1 MKIENVADLVVETLQ
16 QVGVKRIY
24 GVVGDSLNALTESI
38 RARGVIDWVHV
49 RHEEVGA
56 FAAGAESQLT
66 GQIAVCAG
74 SCGPGHVHLIN
85 GLFDC
90 HRSRT
95 PVLAIAAH
103 IPSVE
108 IGSGYFQE
116 TDPKALFAQCSHY
129 CELVSD
135 PSQLPF
141 VLENAMRAAIGQ
153 GGVAVVIIPGD
164 VALKDAPVR
173 AVSPNAGLIPPKPM
187 VRPAEAELNAL
198 AELLDG
204 SSKIT
209 LLCGRGCAGAHAELL
224 QLAEALKSPIVHAL
238 GGKEHVEYDNP
249 YDVGMTG
256 LIGFSSGYAAMHS
269 CDTLLMLGTDFPY
282 KQFYPANAKVAQ
294 VDLRPHQLGR
304 RTKLDLGLVGDVRDT
319 ITALLPKLG
328 VKSDRSWL
336 DSSLKHYAKA
346 REDLDD
352 LATGAPTK
360 GWFGLSSA
368 KSPIHPQYL
377 TKLVS
382 EAAADDT
389 IFTADVGTPTI
400 WAARYLKMNGKR
412 RLLGSWVHGS
422 MANAMAQGIG
432 AQAACPGRQ
441 VVSLSGDGGFTM
453 LMGDLLTLRQEKLP
467 LKVVIYNNGSLGFV
481 EMEMKAAGYL
491 ETGVALD
498 NPDFAAMA
506 RAVGLHAVRVED
518 PAELESAIRDVLA
531 HDGPAVLDV
540 VVNRQEL
547 SIPPKI
553 DGQQVKGFSLYLL
566 RAVMSGRGDS
576 VLDLAKTNIIR

>member
-1 MKIENVADLVVETLQ
+1 MKIDIVADLVVETLQ
-16 QVGVKRIY
+16 QVGVRRIY
-24 GVVGDSLNALTESI
+24 GVVGDSLNAITESI

-56 FAAGAESQLT
+56 FAAGAESQIT
-66 GQIAVCAG
+66 GELAVCAG
-74 SCGPGHVHLIN
+74 SCGPGHVHLVN

-103 IPSVE
+103 IPSAE

-141 VLENAMRAAIGQ
+141 VLENAIRAAVGQ

-164 VALKDAPVR
+164 VALKDAPTR
-173 AVSPNAGLIPPKPM
+173 AIAPNAGLLPAKPLI
-187 VRPAEAELNAL
+187 RPVEAELNAL

-256 LIGFSSGYAAMHS
+256 LIGFSSGYAAMRD

-294 VDLRPHQLGR
+294 IDLRSNQLGR
-304 RTKLDLGLVGDVRDT
+304 RTRLDLGLVGDVRDT

-328 VKSDRSWL
+328 VKSDRTWL
-336 DSSLKHYAKA
+336 DASLKHYAKA

-360 GWFGLSSA
+360 GWFGLKSA

-377 TKLVS
+377 TKLLS
-382 EAAADDT
+382 EAAAQDAV
-389 IFTADVGTPTI
+389 FTADVGTPTI

-432 AQAACPGRQ
+432 VQAACPGRQ

-491 ETGVALD
+491 ETGVTLE

-506 RAVGLHAVRVED
+506 RAAGLHAVRVED
-518 PAELESAIRDVLA
+518 PAELEGAIREVLA

-553 DGQQVKGFSLYLL
+553 DGQQVKGFSLYVL